1 MNDKRILV
9 VDDDQTIVEVLESI
23 LDEEG
28 YAVLH
33 SYSGIE
39 AIQIAKQRKP
49 HLILLDLMLPD
60 LHGKVVAQELR
71 DEQAVRQIPILVISA
86 ARDAKDIAKTMDVQG
101 CIEKPFQLDNLL
113 SMVAQLVSD

>member
-9 VDDDQTIVEVLESI
+9 VDDDEAIVEVLETI

-28 YAVLH
+28 YTVSH
-33 SYSGIE
+33 SYRGTE
-39 AIQIAKQRKP
+39 AVQIAKQHKP

-60 LHGKVVAQELR
+60 LHGTAVAQELR
-71 DEQAVRQIPILVISA
+71 NQQAVRRIPILVISA
-86 ARDAKDIAKTMDVQG
+86 AGDAKDIAKTMDVQG

-113 SMVAQLVSD
+113 SMVAQFISD